1 MVAYGLPRAYG
12 LPKIHKDGC
21 PLRIIVSCINSPLYA
36 LSSFLHD
43 TIHENIVFPKSHV
56 KNSYQLV
63 NELRSI
69 NLDSN
74 VQFVSFDVVSLF
86 TNVPLKLAI
95 KSVERRWDS
104 ISEGTTIPLN
114 EFLIGLKFVLDSTY
128 FSFNGCVYKQIFGT
142 PMGSP
147 VSPTIADVVPQD
159 LEDYVFHTLNY
170 YIPVYYRYVGD
181 VLLATN
187 REYIDD
193 ILETFN
199 SFHNRLQFTK
209 EESNNHS
216 INFLDVSIIFN
227 HGSLSCDW
235 YRKPTFSGRYLS
247 YYSHHST
254 AHKRGVVFGLVDK
267 VVQLSDPQYHE
278 KNLKFVINC
287 LLDNGYLVQFI
298 FSNITRRRLKKFSY
312 GMDNNEDVETNG
324 KKVFY
329 GSLCKVGFGEIL

>member
-95 KSVERRWDS
+95 KSVERR
-104 ISEGTTIPLN
+104 
-114 EFLIGLKFVLDSTY
+114 
-128 FSFNGCVYKQIFGT
+128 
-142 PMGSP
+142 
-147 VSPTIADVVPQD
+147 
-159 LEDYVFHTLNY
+159 
-170 YIPVYYRYVGD
+170 
-181 VLLATN
+181 
-187 REYIDD
+187 
-193 ILETFN
+193 
-199 SFHNRLQFTK
+199 
-209 EESNNHS
+209 
-216 INFLDVSIIFN
+216 
-227 HGSLSCDW
+227 
-235 YRKPTFSGRYLS
+235 
-247 YYSHHST
+247 
-254 AHKRGVVFGLVDK
+254 
-267 VVQLSDPQYHE
+267 
-278 KNLKFVINC
+278 
-287 LLDNGYLVQFI
+287 
-298 FSNITRRRLKKFSY
+298 RRLKKFSY